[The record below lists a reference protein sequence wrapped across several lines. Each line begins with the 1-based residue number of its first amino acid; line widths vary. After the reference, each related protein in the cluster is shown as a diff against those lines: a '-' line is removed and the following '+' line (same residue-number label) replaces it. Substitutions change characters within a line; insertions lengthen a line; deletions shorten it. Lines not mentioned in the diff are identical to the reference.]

1 MGRGGGGAHPAFL
14 LTAPPACQVNTQMCS
29 ERASLAQVVRQ
40 EFAEQLAASQ
50 EETQRVKAEL
60 AELRA
65 RQQVEL
71 DEVHRRWVL
80 SSVGGVQGACPTP
93 SCLFQIS
100 SEAHGQALTR
110 FPSLCQEG

>member
-1 MGRGGGGAHPAFL
+1 
-14 LTAPPACQVNTQMCS
+14 MCS

-71 DEVHRRWVL
+71 DEVHRRWVA
-80 SSVGGVQGACPTP
+80 STAGGRPVRQPR
-93 SCLFQIS
+93 LFQTGGRS
-100 SEAHGQALTR
+100 PRAEPHGFR
-110 FPSLCQEG
+110 LCQEGWAFPLGITYGASPSQG

>member
-1 MGRGGGGAHPAFL
+1 
-14 LTAPPACQVNTQMCS
+14 MCS

-40 EFAEQLAASQ
+40 EFIEQLAASQ
-50 EETQRVKAEL
+50 EENQRVKAEL

-80 SSVGGVQGACPTP
+80 SSAGRGTGDQPCILLP
-93 SCLFQIS
+93 FQIS
-100 SEAHGQALTR
+100 SVAHGQELAWFL
-110 FPSLCQEG
+110 PLCQEG